1 MQVSLQSS
9 TKKIKTQM
17 YDIKLL
23 NIYFISTN
31 FFCDPINLIN
41 NLIIVTVIVILL
53 FSVCFLVVSF
63 FCDFRFLDEEK
74 RRKSRWRQKG
84 KSGRCDVGGAERTEN
99 RDCDDLRRFQGECLY
114 SLSLSLSSSSS
125 SSSLPHFFLCPM
137 LLKRNSSIW
146 HPYVCKT
153 LRHLLA

>member
-99 RDCDDLRRFQGECLY
+99 RECDDLRRFQGECLY
-114 SLSLSLSSSSS
+114 SLSLSLSL
-125 SSSLPHFFLCPM
+125 SLSPPPPLLLLLFHTSFFARC
-137 LLKRNSSIW
+137 
-146 HPYVCKT
+146 Y
-153 LRHLLA
+153 

>member
-63 FCDFRFLDEEK
+63 FCDFRFFK
-74 RRKSRWRQKG
+74 MRRSVENH
-84 KSGRCDVGGAERTEN
+84 VGGKKAKAEDVMSAALREQRIEN
-99 RDCDDLRRFQGECLY
+99 ATICVDSKGNAFT
-114 SLSLSLSSSSS
+114 LSLSLSPPPLLLLLFHTS
-125 SSSLPHFFLCPM
+125 FFARC
-137 LLKRNSSIW
+137 
-146 HPYVCKT
+146 Y
-153 LRHLLA
+153 